1 METYIIVETLN
12 GNLQLKK
19 VIDNKIKISSTSN
32 ILEEIYFKNDNEAK
46 KYFNKI
52 VKENK

>member
-1 METYIIVETLN
+1 MTTYIIIETLN

-19 VIDNKIKISSTSN
+19 VIDNKIKISLSSN
-32 ILEEIYFKNDNEAK
+32 IIEEIYFNDDNEAK

-52 VKENK
+52 RKENK